1 MKEHIQVE
9 ALWIWDQNPILL
21 NAILEGISSQ
31 NPQRKSFEEP
41 TYSRIQLNYEQ
52 FHLMVKKELLY
63 HQMSLSNNQKRKET
77 PISDAF
83 LHQELQLFSKIIV
96 KLPTNN
102 SVIFEVTALQF
113 LHDQAF
119 IHLSLVKEITADKRT
134 FPRFI
139 GKLPTQIQPIQA
151 SELQNYMQMFP
162 LLNSQEDLQAH
173 IKDPKNTIDSWNVPD
188 PIVNFSV
195 GGLGVVTHMPVVVGQ
210 FVIIGFLDLYSLPYR
225 RFIRCRAGHIESHNF
240 DTQTPEVPNEFHAIG
255 EVVRCKSN
263 EVILEDNSI
272 QAIFEVGI
280 NFLQIDEDAQELLE
294 ELTLSIQETTLPFA
308 KTSAK

>member
-21 NAILEGISSQ
+21 NAILEGISSP
-31 NPQRKSFEEP
+31 NPQKKTIEEP
-41 TYSRIQLNYEQ
+41 IYSRIQLNYEQ

-63 HQMSLSNNQKRKET
+63 HQMSLSNNPKITTK

-83 LHQELQLFSKIIV
+83 LHQELQNFRKIII

-102 SVIFEVTALQF
+102 SVIFEVTVVQF
-113 LHDQAF
+113 FHDQAF
-119 IHLSLVKEITADKRT
+119 IHLNLIKEITADKRT

-162 LLNSQEDLQAH
+162 NLYTQGDRPQ
-173 IKDPKNTIDSWNVPD
+173 NTIESWNVPD

-195 GGLGVVTHMPVVVGQ
+195 GGLGVVTHIPIVVGQ

-225 RFIRCRAGHIESHNF
+225 RFIRCRAGHIAPQNF
-240 DTQTPEVPNEFHAIG
+240 DTQTLPEIPNEFHAIG

-263 EVILEDNSI
+263 EVILEDNST

-280 NFLQIDEDAQELLE
+280 NFLQIEEDAQELLE